1 MMSINFSDIA
11 ILNIRGSD
19 YHCIISLISE
29 NEATNLMKK
38 GWFDWKKDNII
49 KHKKF
54 FLYLKM
60 SKEIFTFSS
69 IEIEK
74 KVLPL

>member
-1 MMSINFSDIA
+1 MMSVNFSDIA

-49 KHKKF
+49 KHKIF

>member
-19 YHCIISLISE
+19 YHCIINLISE

-49 KHKKF
+49 KHKNF